1 MVRVQCACNA
11 SKERQRWQT
20 RKSQHHYITPLPSDK
35 HKSTHNYPAIQ
46 PSHSWGH
53 LQTKPPS
60 LQSRMVPH
68 IYMKHTRDLSTCQ
81 NVFPCCPCTLA
92 KFKHGQAF
100 LSVRIGVGGCTHFV
114 KTQWQDNEGTV
125 PSGLVWFV
133 SSQVGLQH
141 VRHHSS

>member
-11 SKERQRWQT
+11 SKERRRWQT

-68 IYMKHTRDLSTCQ
+68 IYMKHTRDLSYCQ

-100 LSVRIGVGGCTHFV
+100 LSGRIGVGAAHTLLKHSDR
-114 KTQWQDNEGTV
+114 TM
-125 PSGLVWFV
+125 SGLV
-133 SSQVGLQH
+133 
-141 VRHHSS
+141 